1 MIAQQHQR
9 PRLEVRANAAGGVG
23 QYDRFCAKQT
33 HKTHG
38 QHDLLHVVTFIVV
51 DASLLHDDGNA
62 VALTASQKEAARNAA
77 QSALEITPGTEVFG
91 TSTALLLPNVE
102 LAEGETLT
110 LTIDA
115 AVIKNDAPTTE
126 QEQETAE

>member
-1 MIAQQHQR
+1 MAETIQTFPEQVTGISG
-9 PRLEVRANAAGGVG
+9 E
-23 QYDRFCAKQT
+23 KQAIVLV
-33 HKTHG
+33 
-38 QHDLLHVVTFIVV
+38 LLAHRT
-51 DASLLHDDGNA
+51 DGDGNA

-77 QSALEITPGTEVFG
+77 QAALEITPGTEVFG

-115 AVIKNDAPTTE
+115 AVIKNDAPATE

>member
-1 MIAQQHQR
+1 MAETIQTFPEQVTGISG
-9 PRLEVRANAAGGVG
+9 E
-23 QYDRFCAKQT
+23 KQAIILV
-33 HKTHG
+33 
-38 QHDLLHVVTFIVV
+38 LLAHRE
-51 DASLLHDDGNA
+51 DADGNA

-77 QSALEITPGTEVFG
+77 QAALEITPGTEVFG

-115 AVIKNDAPTTE
+115 AVIKNDAPATE

>member
-1 MIAQQHQR
+1 METIQTFPEQVTGISG
-9 PRLEVRANAAGGVG
+9 E
-23 QYDRFCAKQT
+23 KQAIILV
-33 HKTHG
+33 
-38 QHDLLHVVTFIVV
+38 LLAHRE
-51 DASLLHDDGNA
+51 DADGNA

-115 AVIKNDAPTTE
+115 SVIKNDAPATE

>member
-1 MIAQQHQR
+1 MAELIQTFPEQVTGISD
-9 PRLEVRANAAGGVG
+9 E
-23 QYDRFCAKQT
+23 KQAIVLV
-33 HKTHG
+33 
-38 QHDLLHVVTFIVV
+38 LLAHRT
-51 DASLLHDDGNA
+51 DGDGNA

-115 AVIKNDAPTTE
+115 AVIKNDAPATE

>member
-1 MIAQQHQR
+1 MSETIQTFPEQVTGISG
-9 PRLEVRANAAGGVG
+9 E
-23 QYDRFCAKQT
+23 KQAIVLV
-33 HKTHG
+33 
-38 QHDLLHVVTFIVV
+38 LLAHRT
-51 DASLLHDDGNA
+51 DGDGNP

-115 AVIKNDAPTTE
+115 AVIKNDAPATE